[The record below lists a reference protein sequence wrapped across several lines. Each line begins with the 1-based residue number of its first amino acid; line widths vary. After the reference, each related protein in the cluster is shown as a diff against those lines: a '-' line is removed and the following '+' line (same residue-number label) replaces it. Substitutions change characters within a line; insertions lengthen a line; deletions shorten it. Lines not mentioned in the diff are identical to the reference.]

1 MAVCHPIRVVFRG
14 NCPCVREGPCRTPVA
29 PRRRLTSGGG
39 MRRVSGTGLRV
50 SQVSFAPEK
59 RRTCTRPLPGSGTPP
74 AYPGERRCRGRI
86 RRVFTHR
93 RLGGIPPSPP
103 ARKSACLRPRHSC
116 LPGTPRVPPPER
128 APRQRP
134 AVGAPVGTTLAGRAI
149 PADNGD
155 VTARDVPANHTTPAL
170 CASSWESPPG
180 ASAAL
185 FGGEAD
191 LRGRTDSSP
200 EKRRGLDGTLPR
212 PFHPRLC
219 HIIGKKAYRL
229 H

>member
-1 MAVCHPIRVVFRG
+1 MAVALVPARG
-14 NCPCVREGPCRTPVA
+14 
-29 PRRRLTSGGG
+29 RRLTSGGG

-93 RLGGIPPSPP
+93 RLGGIPPAPP

-116 LPGTPRVPPPER
+116 LPGMPRVPLPER
-128 APRQRP
+128 ASRSRP
-134 AVGAPVGTTLAGRAI
+134 TVGAHVGRTLAGRAI

-155 VTARDVPANHTTPAL
+155 VTARDVLANRTTPAL
-170 CASSWESPPG
+170 CAKPSTRRGTRRQGWTRETCAG
-180 ASAAL
+180 ASGRFPRKATRLGQHTAPCQ
-185 FGGEAD
+185 ASHRHSI
-191 LRGRTDSSP
+191 RGKHAVS
-200 EKRRGLDGTLPR
+200 EQYR
-212 PFHPRLC
+212 P
-219 HIIGKKAYRL
+219 
-229 H
+229 